1 MKADLYPMLMGA
13 VAMASFVVTL
23 FFPCFWT
30 QTRDP
35 LFLFFSAAFALD
47 TLSRVALSMSH
58 PSDELEPF
66 YYVARLV
73 MFGLIIAAIV
83 QKNRPRRSGG

>member
-13 VAMASFVVTL
+13 VAMASFVATL
-23 FFPCFWT
+23 FFLRFWT

-35 LFLFFSAAFALD
+35 LFLFFSSAFALD
-47 TLSRVALSMSH
+47 TFSRIALAMSH

-66 YYVARLV
+66 YYLARLA

-83 QKNRPRRSGG
+83 QKNRPRRSGR

>member
-13 VAMASFVVTL
+13 VAMASFVATL
-23 FFPCFWT
+23 FFLRFWT

-35 LFLFFSAAFALD
+35 LFLFFSSAFALD
-47 TLSRVALSMSH
+47 TLSRVALAMSH

-66 YYVARLV
+66 YYLARLV
-73 MFGLIIAAIV
+73 MLGLIIAAIV
-83 QKNRPRRSGG
+83 QKNRPRRTGR

>member
-13 VAMASFVVTL
+13 VAMASFVATL
-23 FFPCFWT
+23 FFLRFWT

-47 TLSRVALSMSH
+47 TLSRVALAMSH

-73 MFGLIIAAIV
+73 MYGLIIAAII
-83 QKNRPRRSGG
+83 QKKRPRRSGR

>member
-1 MKADLYPMLMGA
+1 MNADLYPMLMGA
-13 VAMASFVVTL
+13 VAMASFVATL
-23 FFPCFWT
+23 FFLRFWT

-47 TLSRVALSMSH
+47 TLSRVALAMSH
-58 PSDELEPF
+58 PSDELEPL
-66 YYVARLV
+66 YYVVRLV

-83 QKNRPRRSGG
+83 QKNRPRRSL